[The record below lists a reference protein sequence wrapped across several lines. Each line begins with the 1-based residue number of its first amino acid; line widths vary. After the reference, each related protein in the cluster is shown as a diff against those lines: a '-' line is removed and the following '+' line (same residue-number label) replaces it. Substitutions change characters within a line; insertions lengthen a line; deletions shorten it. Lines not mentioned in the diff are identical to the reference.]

1 MKIDAAKFGIAFG
14 IIYALVFFVIGILAA
29 VFGWGTE
36 IMGLMGELYV
46 GFGPTPLGAVVGAV
60 WGFVIGF
67 AFFGCAAWIYN
78 RLIGRS
84 AAN

>member
-1 MKIDAAKFGIAFG
+1 MKIDAAKFGFAFG

-67 AFFGCAAWIYN
+67 AFFGSAAWIYN

-84 AAN
+84 EVD